1 MGIFA
6 TRGRSAP
13 PAAPEAGVELSVG
26 LEAAVPPGFTAV
38 GEALASGSGS
48 GDACAVAGRELARAG
63 VSLDEALGRLEGTF
77 RVVAGTD
84 PDFAAARALASG
96 WSESTL
102 GYLHR
107 LGCADPVT
115 GLASL
120 AHLQSRLPE
129 LYRGQLRG
137 RPCPRESHALVVVD
151 LAGDPRGP
159 HVVGGDVLA
168 SDLRVARV
176 AETAGTVFAGGEPIC
191 RLGRD
196 RLVVLADR
204 DDRIGRRLAV
214 LLQLLGDQPG
224 VRAWIEGLPETD
236 TSAAALLADLA
247 RD

>member
-13 PAAPEAGVELSVG
+13 LAAPEARAELSEG
-26 LEAAVPPGFTAV
+26 LEAAVPPGLTAV
-38 GEALASGSGS
+38 GEALASGAGS

-63 VSLDEALGRLEGTF
+63 ISLDDALGRLEHTF
-77 RVVAGTD
+77 RLVVGTE
-84 PDFAAARALASG
+84 PDFAATRALASG

-102 GYLHR
+102 GYLHQ

-137 RPCPRESHALVVVD
+137 RPRPRESHALVVVD
-151 LAGDPRGP
+151 LATDPRHP
-159 HVVGGDVLA
+159 AGDVLA

-176 AETAGTVFAGGEPIC
+176 AETAGAVFAAGETIS

-196 RLVVLADR
+196 RIVVLADR
-204 DDRIGRRLAV
+204 DDRIGRRVAV
-214 LLQLLGDQPG
+214 MLQLLGDQPG

-236 TSAAALLADLA
+236 ASAAALLADLA